1 MDHRAFKDHLY
12 AEFARIGKAVANPH
26 RLELLDLMAQC
37 ERSVEDLA
45 REAALSIANASQ
57 HLQVLRAAQM
67 VETRR
72 DGTRIYYRLADE
84 SVFRLWQA
92 MRDLGEARLAEIDR
106 VVRTFLQE
114 RDEFEPID
122 AIALLPRLHD
132 EDLTVLDVRP
142 REEYRAGHLPGARSI
157 PIDEMEARLG
167 ELRADREIVAYCRG
181 PYCVFA
187 DEAVEILN
195 AHGYNARRF
204 THGFPDWQVAGLPV
218 ERGEATS

>member
-1 MDHRAFKDHLY
+1 MDHRPFKDHLY

-26 RLELLDLMAQC
+26 RLELLDLMAQG

-45 REAALSIANASQ
+45 RETALSIANASQ
-57 HLQVLRAAQM
+57 HLRVLRAAQM

-106 VVRTFLQE
+106 VVRTFLQD

-122 AIALLPRLHD
+122 ALALLQRLHD

-157 PIDEMEARLG
+157 PIGEMEARLG
-167 ELRADREIVAYCRG
+167 ELSADHEIVAYCRG

-187 DEAVEILN
+187 DEAVDFLN
-195 AHGYNARRF
+195 AHGFRARRF

-218 ERGEATS
+218 ERGEDRA